1 MLYLTHDEIGNIRNS
16 EVGVSVFAVVMFY
29 VLHKLAMLFKILLHK
44 QLILYLPSQ
53 LKVEN

>member
-1 MLYLTHDEIGNIRNS
+1 
-16 EVGVSVFAVVMFY
+16 VMFY